1 MFQAHV
7 LIVRRPKLY
16 NTTFGIIT
24 PIRGRPVHRLRED
37 PILSQSVHGMA
48 TYRCDDTR
56 DCNTQFCPPDDE
68 HMCSK
73 HVEA

>member
-16 NTTFGIIT
+16 YTTSGIIK
-24 PIRGRPVHRLRED
+24 PVGVR
-37 PILSQSVHGMA
+37 SVHGMA

-56 DCNTQFCPPDDE
+56 DSIVQFWPPDDE
-68 HMCSK
+68 HVCSK